1 MERVKVA
8 VVGAELVGAAVAYDL
23 RAAGVHAVVLE
34 AAGELAAISWSHG
47 QRRVYALDGGV
58 FTAGTAITWL
68 RSIGLIIE
76 VEETTALAAS
86 VADTG
91 DVRFLPAITGLS
103 APWWD
108 GDARGAFTGI
118 TAGTTRAPPGPGRP
132 RLRCVPGARRARGGV
147 DEWGPTP
154 VFLTTTWRS
163 IMTLL
168 PSPSCGCAPHF
179 RAHVPWDRRRPSGLP
194 LQASRPAIAYTAA
207 ATVCR
212 RDGGGPR
219 GHERENVARTPLVHA
234 CCVLP
239 LQPLY

>member
-91 DVRFLPAITGLS
+91 GVRFLPAITGLS
-103 APWWD
+103 TPWWD

-163 IMTLL
+163 IMTLP

-179 RAHVPWDRRRPSGLP
+179 RARRSEGGSLIPGTRDDRPLACADAACGRPTP
-194 LQASRPAIAYTAA
+194 PTYDVT
-207 ATVCR
+207 
-212 RDGGGPR
+212 GP
-219 GHERENVARTPLVHA
+219 
-234 CCVLP
+234 
-239 LQPLY
+239 